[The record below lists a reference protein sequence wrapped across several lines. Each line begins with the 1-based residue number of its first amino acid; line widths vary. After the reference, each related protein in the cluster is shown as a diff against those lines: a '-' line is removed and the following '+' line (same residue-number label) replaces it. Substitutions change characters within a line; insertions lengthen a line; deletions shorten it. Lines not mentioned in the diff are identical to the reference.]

1 MTSSRGAVYLSMEK
15 LNKVTRLEVIDA
27 AGRRYVNWEAAGL
40 EFSFQDDERTLK
52 IFAPNVG
59 AAINNDLNQEKQMS
73 ESVRFGG
80 FI

>member
-1 MTSSRGAVYLSMEK
+1 MQNLD
-15 LNKVTRLEVIDA
+15 KVTRLEVIDA
-27 AGRRYVNWEAAGL
+27 AGRRYVNWKAAGL
-40 EFSFQDDERTLK
+40 ELSFQDDGRTLK
-52 IFAPNVG
+52 IFAPNIG